1 MFDNLN
7 NKESEKVDDIFAD
20 SDRIED
26 EASFSTQNNA
36 SFSKAMPNVDLPGIK
51 QQVDQISAKEAASLA
66 DFDDEPRSNVGGK
79 IIKKML
85 ITILILAIIALLAYI
100 VYAKI
105 LVPRTLN
112 QVPNSENNSINLN
125 LDNKTGNDFNFDSS
139 SEDATSSINLIEE
152 IEEDD
157 FIIEDPIIN
166 STTTNN
172 DALIENSDNLLKEM
186 DSDYDGLSDYD
197 EIYVYNTDPNNH
209 DSDGDGL
216 SDYDEI
222 FIFGTNPLNEDSD
235 ADGYPDG
242 LEIESGFSPLGEGR
256 LKLDQIKDIT
266 LFSERFPAIYQKIV
280 Q

>member
-36 SFSKAMPNVDLPGIK
+36 PFSKAMPNVDLPGIK

-66 DFDDEPRSNVGGK
+66 DFDNEPRSNVGGK

-152 IEEDD
+152 DD
-157 FIIEDPIIN
+157 FIIEDLMIN
-166 STTTNN
+166 STTTND
-172 DALIENSDNLLKEM
+172 DALTENSDNLLKEM

-222 FIFGTNPLNEDSD
+222 FIFGTNPLNVDSD

>member
-235 ADGYPDG
+235 ADDYPDG